1 VRGWLYTL
9 ARNAASRYVT
19 NPHNRPERNL
29 SVSAHTSVSALIQ
42 QARSPTQAHQRTET
56 KDRVRA
62 LRQQL
67 SIEDQTLLILHVDRG
82 LSWRELAV
90 VMHEHGEQLDDEA
103 LTREAS
109 RLRKR
114 FERLKSELAL
124 AEGLIER

>member
-1 VRGWLYTL
+1 MYTL

-29 SVSAHTSVSALIQ
+29 SVSAHTSVSALIH

-67 SIEDQTLLILHVDRG
+67 SIEDQTLLLLHVDRG
-82 LSWRELAV
+82 LSWRDLAI
-90 VMHEHGEQLDDEA
+90 VMHEDGEQLEGEA

-114 FERLKSELAL
+114 FERLKSELRELAV